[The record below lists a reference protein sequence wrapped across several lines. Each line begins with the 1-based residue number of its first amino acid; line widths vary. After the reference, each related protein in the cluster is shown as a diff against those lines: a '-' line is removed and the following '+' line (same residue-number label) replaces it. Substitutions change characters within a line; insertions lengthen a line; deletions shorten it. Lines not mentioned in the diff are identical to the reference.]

1 MNGNWEVNKSAWPI
15 GYLKDNSSDAGHYHI
30 TDMRELKKI
39 DARSVPLHKAE
50 HIAAVVNLELRTKA
64 VGVDIAARVAESI
77 DEA

>member
-15 GYLKDNSSDAGHYHI
+15 GYLKDNGSADGDYHI

-39 DARSVPLHKAE
+39 DPRSVVLSTAE
-50 HIAAVVNLELRTKA
+50 SIAAIVNHELRTKA
-64 VGVDIAARVAESI
+64 TSVDIAARVAELI